1 MLVLLT
7 HSEDTEEQSSFA
19 VILCCTDPS
28 VFTSSHS
35 DDSFTLFTDGDS
47 ISVDSMLVSIES
59 VVFFFAY
66 LIKQKTNILKG
77 FYFII
82 KGKQQ

>member
-19 VILCCTDPS
+19 VILCCTDP
-28 VFTSSHS
+28 SSHS

-59 VVFFFAY
+59 VVFFLS
-66 LIKQKTNILKG
+66 LI
-77 FYFII
+77 
-82 KGKQQ
+82 